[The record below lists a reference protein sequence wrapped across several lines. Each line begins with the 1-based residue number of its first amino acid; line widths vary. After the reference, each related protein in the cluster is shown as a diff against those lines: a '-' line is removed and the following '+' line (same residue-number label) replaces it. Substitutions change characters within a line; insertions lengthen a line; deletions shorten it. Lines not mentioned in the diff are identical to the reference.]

1 MLTKMSIERQLN
13 VTPPSSSS
21 GLSRFWANTNVEL
34 LYRASKA
41 HKDEIEAHPYTIR
54 KYKK

>member
-1 MLTKMSIERQLN
+1 MWTKMSLERQLN

-34 LYRASKA
+34 LYRARKA
-41 HKDEIEAHPYTIR
+41 HKDEIETYPHTIR
-54 KYKK
+54 TY